1 MLSVKGIFNGKTVE
15 LLEGVPYQDK
25 VSVIV
30 TFWED
35 EPVTEQDTLNWH
47 DFIKETYGCLTDAPI
62 ERGPQGEYKIREII
76 FT

>member
-30 TFWED
+30 TFLED

-47 DFIKETYGCLTDAPI
+47 DFIKETYGCLADAPI
-62 ERGPQGEYKIREII
+62 ERGPQGEYEIREII
-76 FT
+76 G